1 LQKNNFMEHQN
12 KNIKLVS
19 NKSSRVILP
28 NILTLVGVCIGLTSI
43 KFAFDGKFELSII
56 AVIVAGIID
65 GLDGRIARLIKGT
78 SKVGKELDSLTDV
91 ISFGVA
97 PAFIMY
103 FWSMSQIGRLGW
115 LISLIYVIC
124 VALRLARFNITS
136 GGDPSWKDNFFE
148 GIPSPAGGVL
158 VLMPLIYSYSEI
170 QFLKLNYQ
178 VLVPCLFIIVS
189 ILLISK
195 IPTYSLKRIV
205 VPRNTT
211 IFLIFVVILYFG
223 LLLVFTFNT
232 LIISGVLYFLFIPIS
247 TLHYLKTNK
256 NNKIRNEN
264 VDHHEDVL

>member
-1 LQKNNFMEHQN
+1 MEQPN

-19 NKSSRVILP
+19 NKNSRVILP
-28 NILTLVGVCIGLTSI
+28 NILTLVGVCIGLSSI

-103 FWSMSQIGRLGW
+103 FWSLSEIGRLGW

-124 VALRLARFNITS
+124 VALRLARFNVNS
-136 GGDPSWKDNFFE
+136 EGESSWKDNFFE
-148 GIPSPAGGVL
+148 GIPSPAGGIL
-158 VLMPLIYSYSEI
+158 VLMPLIYSFSEI
-170 QFLKLNYQ
+170 QLFNPNYKTI
-178 VLVPCLFIIVS
+178 VPILFISIS

-195 IPTYSLKRIV
+195 VPTYSLKKIV
-205 VPRNTT
+205 VPRSAT
-211 IFLIFVVILYFG
+211 IFLLLIVALYFG
-223 LLLVFTFNT
+223 LILIYTFNT
-232 LIISGVLYFLFIPIS
+232 LIISGVLYVLMMS
-247 TLHYLKTNK
+247 VSAAHYLIINK
-256 NNKIRNEN
+256 NSKIKDDNI
-264 VDHHEDVL
+264 DHHEDVL